1 MMIAWDS
8 PSDAVGGVA
17 GHIRGLSQ
25 SMARLGHD
33 VVILSTGGST
43 SEIDGV
49 RVLSANVDL
58 PWLPEDDHI
67 ARIASANHHITSL
80 VGDLGQWTPDVVH
93 AHDWTASWSSLSLA
107 NLYRVPLVATFHST
121 EGSRHGG
128 VVPAG
133 RPSSIHAVESWLAL
147 SAVRVICTSR
157 FMARE
162 TTDAFELFPEHVDL
176 VPNGIDVGQWLVEEV
191 PRRDRSVLAWGRV
204 QYEKGFQI
212 LAQAMAIVRSSLPGV
227 TCTIAGRGPYL
238 PELQSQ
244 IDVEGVSDI
253 VHLAGYV
260 PDEQLRGL
268 LQTSGCVVIPSL
280 YEPFGIVA
288 LEALAAG
295 APTIVARTG
304 GLSEI
309 VEGTAAGLIFEPGN
323 SHELAERILQILTDD
338 DLALALHT
346 QGTRLVQFQYSWDA
360 VADKTLTVYS
370 RAAAEF
376 NAR

>member
-1 MMIAWDS
+1 MIAWDS
-8 PSDAVGGVA
+8 PSDAVGGTA
-17 GHIRGLSQ
+17 GHVRGLSQ

-33 VVILSTGGST
+33 VVILSTGRTT
-43 SEIDGV
+43 SEIEGV

-58 PWLPEDDHI
+58 PWLPEDDLI
-67 ARIASANHHITSL
+67 ARTASANHHITSL
-80 VGDLGQWTPDVVH
+80 VGALGQWTPEVVH
-93 AHDWTASWSSLSLA
+93 AHDWTSSWSALSLA
-107 NLYRVPLVATFHST
+107 SVYRVPLVATFHST

-133 RPSSIHAVESWLAL
+133 RSSSVHAIESWLAL
-147 SAVRVICTSR
+147 SATRVICTSR

-162 TTDAFELFPEHVDL
+162 TTDVFELLPEHVDL
-176 VPNGIDVGQWLVEEV
+176 VPNGIDVGQWLVADV
-191 PRRDRSVLAWGRV
+191 PRRDPSVLAWGRV

-309 VEGTAAGLIFEPGN
+309 VEGTAAGLMFEPGN
-323 SHELAERILQILTDD
+323 SQELAERILQILTDD
-338 DLALALHT
+338 DLALALHS

-360 VADKTLTVYS
+360 VADKTLAVYR
-370 RAAAEF
+370 RASADF
-376 NAR
+376 SAR